1 MTRHLKV
8 SGICHL
14 PSVDLQNPS
23 FGPTLPQVVLKV
35 KPNADHP
42 SLGRIQF
49 SFHYPDLDIESRKQ
63 VWALFWKKA
72 LRTNNISDFISEDE
86 IASLAK
92 HELNGRQIKNTVSSA
107 QSLALEE
114 GVPLSKKHVETV
126 LQVVQTWQTA
136 VA

>member
-1 MTRHLKV
+1 
-8 SGICHL
+8 
-14 PSVDLQNPS
+14 
-23 FGPTLPQVVLKV
+23 VVLKV

-63 VWALFWKKA
+63 VWTLFWRKS
-72 LRTNNISDFISEDE
+72 LRTNDISDFISEDE